1 MKTGK
6 TATKNGT
13 FPTRNDL
20 TADTREQSVRLLNQ
34 QLANLFDLY
43 SQTKHAHWNVKGS
56 HFWGLHK
63 LFDQLAG
70 GLPEH
75 IDEVAERTTALG
87 GVAKGTARMA
97 ASETELDEYPEGT
110 HAGMEVVRAI
120 ADRYAAAGKAAREGI
135 DQSDEAG
142 DADTADLLT
151 AVSRYLD
158 QSLYFLESH
167 LQVEDEG

>member
-1 MKTGK
+1 M
-6 TATKNGT
+6 KNGKAAKAGS

-20 TADTREQSVRLLNQ
+20 SADTRGQSVRLLNQ
-34 QLANLFDLY
+34 QLANLTDLY
-43 SQTKHAHWNVKGS
+43 TQTKHAHWNVKGP

-70 GLPEH
+70 GLTEH
-75 IDEVAERTTALG
+75 IDETAERVTALG

-97 ASETELDEYPEGT
+97 ASGSELDEYPEGT
-110 HAGMEVVRAI
+110 HAGMDVVRAV
-120 ADRYAAAGKAAREGI
+120 ADRYAAAGKTAREGI
-135 DQSDEAG
+135 DRADEAG
-142 DADTADLLT
+142 DADSADLLT

-167 LQVEDEG
+167 LQQAEQG